1 MKTIRIN
8 TTVLGTALI
17 LTAGAISQ
25 AGPSPDLMN
34 SIHGLRLEAERHAKA
49 CAATSRSAAAGVTY
63 WSWSR
68 TQNITAGQSSVAVP
82 DLPHRVVG
90 EGTPGDF
97 QVAPLLQQN
106 STPETK

>member
-1 MKTIRIN
+1 MKTIHIN
-8 TTVLGTALI
+8 TMVLGTALI
-17 LTAGAISQ
+17 LTGGAISQ

-34 SIHGLRLEAERHAKA
+34 SIHWLRLEAQKRANA
-49 CAATSRSAAAGVTY
+49 DAARFKPDSIGITCWSRS
-63 WSWSR
+63 R
-68 TQNITAGQSSVAVP
+68 TRNITAGQSSVAVP

-97 QVAPLLQQN
+97 QIAPLLQPN